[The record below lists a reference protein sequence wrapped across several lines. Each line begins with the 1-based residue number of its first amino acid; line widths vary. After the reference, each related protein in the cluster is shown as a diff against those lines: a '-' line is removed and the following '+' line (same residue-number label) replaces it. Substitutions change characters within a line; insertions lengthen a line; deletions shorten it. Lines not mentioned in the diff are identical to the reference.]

1 MFGRVAP
8 RYDLLNH
15 LLSANVDRHWRT
27 RTVRR
32 VSDVLSRPGALSL
45 DLCCG
50 TGDLMFALQKVAAGR
65 VLGSDFCHP
74 MLVAARAK
82 RPCDV
87 FESDALR
94 LPVCDRSLDLVTV
107 AFGFRNLANYRCGL
121 EEMLRVLK
129 PGGAAA
135 ILEFSQPPNRAF
147 AALYNFYSRHVLPV
161 IGGMLSGSRDAYTY
175 LPESVR
181 KFPSAPELAEQMRA
195 AGFREVEYELMT
207 GGIVALHIG
216 RNLAFSALAQCGLK
230 LLPRVRRAD
239 EQLLSRAG
247 AQCDRFPAVSRGHGD
262 AHLHFAFRVANRPNH
277 TGNHRPHS

>member
-15 LLSANVDRHWRT
+15 LLSANVDRYWRR
-27 RTVRR
+27 RTVGR
-32 VSDVLSRPGALSL
+32 VSYILSRPGAVCL

-50 TGDLMFALQKVAAGR
+50 TGDLMFALRKRAACQ

-82 RPCDV
+82 SPCDV
-87 FESDALR
+87 FEADALR
-94 LPVCDRSLDLVTV
+94 LPVRAGSLDLIAV
-107 AFGFRNLANYRCGL
+107 AFGFRNLANYRRGM

-135 ILEFSQPPNRAF
+135 ILEFSQPRNRVF
-147 AALYNFYSRHVLPV
+147 AVLYNLYSRHVLPA
-161 IGGMLSGSRDAYTY
+161 IGGLLSGSREAYAY

-181 KFPSAPELAEQMRA
+181 RFPGAVELAEQMRA
-195 AGFREVEYELMT
+195 AGFREVEFERMT

-216 RNLAFSALAQCGLK
+216 RA
-230 LLPRVRRAD
+230 
-239 EQLLSRAG
+239 
-247 AQCDRFPAVSRGHGD
+247 
-262 AHLHFAFRVANRPNH
+262 
-277 TGNHRPHS
+277 